1 MPLIDNSMRKIIS
14 CTVLLVLLVL
24 PAKVTAQMQE
34 LQQLALNIEKLSQF
48 RAILRDMKKG
58 YEILTDGYNTVKDLT
73 QGNFTLHETFLD
85 ALLQVSPRV
94 RNYKR
99 VGQIIDYQIT
109 LVERHSDAR
118 ERFGVTSLY
127 TQNELSYMDRVYDR
141 LFDESLRNLEELT
154 MVLTSG
160 QARMSDNE
168 RIEIIDGIYD
178 SMQQKVLFLGEFNNE
193 ASLLGLQR
201 AKAQQD
207 ISAMRLLSGLTH

>member
-1 MPLIDNSMRKIIS
+1 MRNIVSFTLIIM
-14 CTVLLVLLVL
+14 LLIL
-24 PAKVTAQMQE
+24 PGRATAQMQE

-58 YEILTDGYNTVKDLT
+58 YEILTEGYATVKDLT
-73 QGNFTLHETFLD
+73 QGNFTLHEAFLD
-85 ALLQVSPRV
+85 ALLQVSPQV

-99 VGQIIDYQIT
+99 VGQIIDYQVI
-109 LVERHSDAR
+109 LVARHSEAR
-118 ERFGVTSLY
+118 ERFGATSLY

-160 QARMSDNE
+160 QVRMSDNE
-168 RIEIIDGIYD
+168 RIEIIDVIYD
-178 SMQQKVLFLGEFNNE
+178 SMQQKVLFLREFNNE

-201 AKAQQD
+201 AKEQQD
-207 ISAMRLLSGLTH
+207 ILAMRLLSGLTH